1 MHVIVSVA
9 GCCVPPEQVPVCVQI
24 LVKVLLGWHAVSE
37 LVQSVAVQA
46 GGV

>member
-24 LVKVLLGWHAVSE
+24 LVKVLLGWHAVSVE
-37 LVQSVAVQA
+37 VQFALVHVWV
-46 GGV
+46 